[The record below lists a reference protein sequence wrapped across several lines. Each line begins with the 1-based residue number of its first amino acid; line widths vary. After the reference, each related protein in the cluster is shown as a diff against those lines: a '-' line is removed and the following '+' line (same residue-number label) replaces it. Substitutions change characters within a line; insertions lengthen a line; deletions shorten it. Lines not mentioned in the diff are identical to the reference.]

1 MAIQSAL
8 FSKVLRDRSLEEAV
22 DLTAEIGYD
31 GFEPMCRAPHLAV
44 DRSTDE
50 VADLRERLDDHDLDV
65 PCLATYTGAY
75 VGTSRSECEAQV
87 EALERFLEFATLLD
101 CDFVRH
107 NPGGPAP
114 WKATDQDVE
123 TAATWYQRAA
133 DRAAAHGVTLL
144 IEIHARWLSETISGT
159 EQLLSAIDRD
169 NVGVIHDAGNMF
181 LVGEAYG
188 AESVDRLGDDLRHV
202 HVKDEQLIA
211 DGDNRGNGNENE
223 NENEDGDGDGDAHGA
238 FRLETADGLRTYRP
252 RRLGEGE
259 VDHAPLFEA
268 LVAAEYDGFV
278 TAECSVPQDE
288 PADDDAIAT
297 HELEQLTTLID
308 NAN

>member
-1 MAIQSAL
+1 MAIQPAL
-8 FSKVLRDRSLEEAV
+8 FSKVLRDRSLEKAV

-31 GFEPMCRAPHLAV
+31 GFEPMCRGPHLDV
-44 DRSTDE
+44 DRTTDE
-50 VADLRERLDDHDLDV
+50 VAALRERLDDHDLDV

-75 VGTSRSECEAQV
+75 VGKSRSECEAQI
-87 EALERFLEFATLLD
+87 EALERFLEFATLLE

-114 WKATDQDVE
+114 WKATDEDVE

-133 DRAAAHGVTLL
+133 DRAATYDVTLL
-144 IEIHARWLSETISGT
+144 IEIHARWLSETVSGT

-188 AESVDRLGDDLRHV
+188 ADSVDRLGDDLRHV
-202 HVKDEQLIA
+202 HVKDEQLVA
-211 DGDNRGNGNENE
+211 DGDRDRNGGEN
-223 NENEDGDGDGDAHGA
+223 GGAPGA

-259 VDHAPLFEA
+259 VDHTPLFEA
-268 LVAAEYDGFV
+268 LAATDYDGFV
-278 TAECSVPQDE
+278 TGECSVPQDE
-288 PADDDAIAT
+288 PGDDVAIAT
-297 HELEQLTTLID
+297 HEFDQLTTLID
-308 NAN
+308 HVN

>member
-8 FSKVLRDRSLEEAV
+8 FSKVLRDRSLEKAV

-31 GFEPMCRAPHLAV
+31 GFEPMCRGPHLDV
-44 DRSTDE
+44 DRTTDE
-50 VADLRERLDDHDLDV
+50 VAALRERLDDHDLDV

-75 VGTSRSECEAQV
+75 VGKSRSECEAQL
-87 EALERFLEFATLLD
+87 EELERFLEFATLLE

-114 WKATDQDVE
+114 WKATDEDVE

-133 DRAAAHGVTLL
+133 DRAATYDVALL
-144 IEIHARWLSETISGT
+144 IEIHARWLSETVSGT

-181 LVGEAYG
+181 LVGEAYD
-188 AESVDRLGDDLRHV
+188 ADSVDRLGDDLRHV
-202 HVKDEQLIA
+202 HIKDEQLIA
-211 DGDNRGNGNENE
+211 DGDTNGNENE
-223 NENEDGDGDGDAHGA
+223 DEDEDEDGDGDAPGA

-268 LVAAEYDGFV
+268 LAAAEYDGFV

-288 PADDDAIAT
+288 PGDDVAIAT
-297 HELEQLTTLID
+297 HEFERLTSLID
-308 NAN
+308 HVN

>member
-1 MAIQSAL
+1 MAIQPAL
-8 FSKVLRDRSLEEAV
+8 FSKVLRDRSLGEAV

-31 GFEPMCRAPHLAV
+31 GFEPMCRAPHLDV
-44 DRSTDE
+44 DRTTDE
-50 VADLRERLDDHDLDV
+50 VAALRERLDDHGLGV

-75 VGTSRSECEAQV
+75 VDKPRSECEAQL

-101 CDFVRH
+101 CDLVRH

-114 WKATDQDVE
+114 WKATDEDVE

-133 DRAAAHGVTLL
+133 DRAAAYDVTLL
-144 IEIHARWLSETISGT
+144 IEIHARWLSETVSGT
-159 EQLLSAIDRD
+159 KQLLSAIGRD

-181 LVGEAYG
+181 LVGEEYSAD
-188 AESVDRLGDDLRHV
+188 SVDRLGDDLRHV
-202 HVKDEQLIA
+202 HVKDEQRVVDA
-211 DGDNRGNGNENE
+211 DEFPGS
-223 NENEDGDGDGDAHGA
+223 
-238 FRLETADGLRTYRP
+238 FRLETADGLQTYRP

-268 LVAAEYDGFV
+268 LAAAEYDGFV

-288 PADDDAIAT
+288 PGDDVAIAT
-297 HELEQLTTLID
+297 HELDQLTTLID